1 MTTQNG
7 RSQSRKAAPEA
18 ACTPE
23 ALLDLAVG
31 TIASRGW
38 RGFRLAQLAIEAG
51 CRLADVR
58 RQFATRYD
66 LLVALSERA
75 DAAMFAAAQEIR
87 PDDPPQDRL
96 HAVLIARFAAAAGD
110 RAALKRILEATIW
123 DPLLAAVHLRN
134 LHAWAGR
141 ALLLAGI
148 AADHPLAGLVQEK
161 ILATAVIL
169 PVLPRWIGDESTDLA
184 VTEAALDRAIAR
196 VLPLLVGGRTAPGGA
211 DGAQEEQEKQ
221 EEREEREEAAPSPA
235 GPVTEQGA

>member
-1 MTTQNG
+1 MTKQDG
-7 RSQSRKAAPEA
+7 QSETRET
-18 ACTPE
+18 TPE
-23 ALLDLAVG
+23 TAGAREELLDLAVG
-31 TIASRGW
+31 TIASHGW
-38 RGFRLAQLAIEAG
+38 CGFRLARLAAEAG
-51 CRLADVR
+51 CRVADVR

-75 DAAMFAAAQEIR
+75 DAAMFAAAREIR
-87 PDDPPQDRL
+87 LDDPPQDRL
-96 HAVLIARFAAAAGD
+96 HAVLIARFAAAAAD
-110 RAALKRILEATIW
+110 RAALARLLEATIW

-141 ALLLAGI
+141 ALLLTGI
-148 AADHPLAGLVQEK
+148 AAEHPLARLVQEK

-196 VLPLLVGGRTAPGGA
+196 ALPLLVGGRARPGATAN
-211 DGAQEEQEKQ
+211 
-221 EEREEREEAAPSPA
+221 EREKTAPSPA